1 MIKNLLVPLDGTEL
15 SERAMSESIALAR
28 QLGASIVGFI
38 AEPDM
43 PLPNMATNPRA
54 YQRESAAH
62 EVATDTHAHAL
73 LSNFGERAQAAGV
86 SFSGRHQRTDAV
98 DAAIAGVADELDAA
112 MIVMVTHGRGAF
124 AGLLFGSH
132 TRKVM
137 ERTKVPLLVLH

>member
-1 MIKNLLVPLDGTEL
+1 MIKTLLVPLDGTDL
-15 SERAMSESIALAR
+15 SERAMTQSIALAR
-28 QLGASIVGFI
+28 QLGAAIVGFI

-43 PLPNMATNPRA
+43 PLPNMSTNPAR
-54 YQRESAAH
+54 YQREAAAH

-73 LSNFGERAQAAGV
+73 LAAFGERAQAAGLR
-86 SFSGRHQRTDAV
+86 FSGRHLRTDAV
-98 DAAIAGVADELDAA
+98 AAAVAGVADELDDP

-132 TRKVM
+132 TKQVM